1 MNDSLWGYSKFA
13 IEGENAQNIYD
24 AVKESY
30 YYANFPGS
38 LKIALRDGVL
48 FIEED
53 WCDYP
58 LFGDIVLPFLVGR
71 EYYYLSLWAR
81 MGRGRPTTR
90 RVNISQNPSEKK
102 VNN

>member
-13 IEGENAQNIYD
+13 IEGENVQNIYD

-30 YYANFPGS
+30 YYVNFPGS

-71 EYYYLSLWAR
+71 EYYFLSLW
-81 MGRGRPTTR
+81 GEDGSWTTNDEEGKYFTKPER
-90 RVNISQNPSEKK
+90 EESE
-102 VNN
+102 